1 MLEVPIRMEQNKIYY
16 KAQLQSTGIANK
28 FSLLVR
34 NTDNKVQQLEFHTV
48 DSTLSSEVFLLLED
62 GIGVYNLS
70 DSSDLVLPALWID
83 STQIH
88 KVLGDEPFA
97 YLMLLK
103 IEMQNGKGMLLV

>member
-16 KAQLQSTGIANK
+16 KAQLQGSGIIANNY
-28 FSLLVR
+28 SLLVR
-34 NTDNKVQQLEFHTV
+34 NTDNKVLQSEFQTI

-83 STQIH
+83 SAELH
-88 KVLGDEPFA
+88 
-97 YLMLLK
+97 
-103 IEMQNGKGMLLV
+103 